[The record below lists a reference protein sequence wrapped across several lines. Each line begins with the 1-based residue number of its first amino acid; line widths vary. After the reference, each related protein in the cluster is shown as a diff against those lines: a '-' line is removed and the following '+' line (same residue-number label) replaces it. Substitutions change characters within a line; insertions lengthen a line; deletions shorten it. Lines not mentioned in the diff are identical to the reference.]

1 MVMNMDIEKIIQK
14 MTLRE
19 KLLQLSQIMLSEHN
33 IEEMKELIEKDCY
46 GSLILAAFST
56 TGNGDFNS
64 LDPEV
69 INEIQRIAV
78 EKHGVPILFG
88 HDVIHGYKINL
99 PIPLALAAT
108 FNPELVKKGYEYVAA
123 ESRNDGIRWTFSPM
137 LDVSRDPRWGRIVE
151 SPGEDPYLGGKMAE
165 AVVEGFQG
173 DDNDNMNVAACA
185 KHYIGYGA
193 SEGGRD
199 YHKTEISDYSLRNYY
214 LRAFKAA
221 VDCGV
226 ATVMSSFNEISGQP
240 VSSSKYL
247 LTDVLR
253 DELGFDG
260 FVISDWEAVKQLI
273 RQGVAE
279 TDEEAAIAAL
289 TAGLDMDMADN
300 LYLDNLE
307 RSVRDGKLS
316 EEVIDLAVR
325 RVLKIKEK
333 LGLFENP
340 YAERVEYSKQDGR
353 DIARKCAAEAM
364 VLLKNENDVLPLTG
378 NEKICLMGS
387 MSYDKKNIVGSWTAD
402 ADYDESVS
410 IYEGLTAKSENIIEY
425 NCHIPENYTMDNLR
439 YCDKVVMVLGESK
452 AVTGEANSMAKTE
465 LTSAQKFVIAA
476 AKEAGKPII
485 GVMLFGRP
493 IALENNADDFDAIIY
508 AWHPGAQAGNAVADI
523 LFGDISPSGR
533 LPVTMPKYSGQIP
546 IYYNC
551 PPSGRDVDGYYNVYA
566 ANYRDVTGRPLYPF
580 GYGLT
585 YTTFEYGDI
594 NIDKSNISLND
605 INDGKKFRLSISVK
619 NTGGFD
625 AAETVQ
631 CYVRDCKSS
640 MTRPIKEL
648 KGFDKLFISKGEV
661 KTAEFEIG
669 FDELG
674 FYNADGKFAVEP
686 GEFKIYVGKDAWC
699 EDCVTVTVTK

>member
-1 MVMNMDIEKIIQK
+1 MDIEKLIEK

-33 IEEMKELIEKDCY
+33 IDEMKKLIEKDCY

-64 LDPEV
+64 LELDKL
-69 INEIQRIAV
+69 NEIQKIAV
-78 EKHGVPILFG
+78 EKHGIPIIYG

-108 FNPELVKKGYEYVAA
+108 FNPELVKKGYEYVAM
-123 ESRNDGIRWTFSPM
+123 ESRNDGIRWTFAPM

-151 SPGEDPYLGGKMAE
+151 STGEDPYLGCKMAE
-165 AVVEGFQG
+165 AIVKGFQG
-173 DDNDNMNVAACA
+173 EDDTNVAACA

-221 VDCGV
+221 VDSGV
-226 ATVMSSFNEISGQP
+226 LTVMSSFNEISGQP

-253 DELGFDG
+253 GELGFDG

-279 TDEEAAIAAL
+279 TDEEAAIMAL
-289 TAGLDMDMADN
+289 SAGLDMDMTDN
-300 LYLDNLE
+300 FYVDNLE
-307 RSVRDGKLS
+307 KSVRDGKLS
-316 EEVIDLAVR
+316 EEIIDTAVR
-325 RVLKIKEK
+325 RVLKVKDK
-333 LGLFENP
+333 LGLFDNP
-340 YAERVEYSKQDGR
+340 YAEHIDLPKQEIR
-353 DIARKCAAEAM
+353 DAARKCAAESL
-364 VLLKNENDVLPLTG
+364 VLLKNDNNVLPLKKEET
-378 NEKICLMGS
+378 ICVMGS
-387 MSYDKKNIVGSWTAD
+387 MAFDTINIVGSWTAD
-402 ADYDESVS
+402 TDYSENVSV
-410 IYEGLTAKSENIIEY
+410 YEGLKAKSDNIIQY
-425 NCHIPENYTMDNLR
+425 NCHTPENHTMGNLKQ
-439 YCDKVVMVLGESK
+439 CDKILIVLGEAK

-465 LTSAQKFVIAA
+465 LTPAQKFVIERAR
-476 AKEAGKPII
+476 EAGKPVV
-485 GVMLFGRP
+485 GVLLFGRP
-493 IALENNADDFDAIIY
+493 IALENNADYFDALIY
-508 AWHPGAQAGNAVADI
+508 AWHPGAQAGNAIADI
-523 LFGDISPSGR
+523 LYGEASPSGR

-551 PPSGRDVDGYYNVYA
+551 PPSGRDVDGYYNPNA
-566 ANYRDVTGRPLYPF
+566 DNYRDVTGRPLYPF

-585 YTTFEYGDI
+585 YTTFEYGKINIGESNVSLDDI
-594 NIDKSNISLND
+594 NS
-605 INDGKKFRLSISVK
+605 GKKVKLSVTVK
-619 NTGGFD
+619 NTGDFD

-631 CYVRDCKSS
+631 CYIRACKSS

-648 KGFDKLFISKGEV
+648 KGFDKLFISKSES
-661 KTAEFEIG
+661 KTTEFEIG

-674 FYNADGKFAVEP
+674 FYNGNGKFVVEP
-686 GEFKIYVGKDAWC
+686 GEFKIYIGKDAWC
-699 EDCVTVTVTK
+699 EDCVSLRVNQ